1 MQTSGMG
8 DFAASASAVD
18 RLLPPLRR
26 LTTRG
31 RPCAGRVYHFKALME
46 LLQDLFS
53 KLRDLPELVR
63 WAGTVG
69 MMLIIFCETGLLVG
83 LFLPGDSLLVTAGL
97 LGATRPEFGINVWSL
112 GFLLVASAIVGD
124 SVGYQIGR
132 FTGPKLF
139 TREDGLIFKRKYLK
153 KANDFYL
160 LHGGKTVMIARFVPI
175 VRTFAPVLAGVG
187 SMPYA
192 RFAAFSI
199 SGSLLWIWSMLL
211 IGYGLGKTIPG
222 VAHHVEK
229 VILAVILLSVLP
241 GAISWWRER
250 RKAAV
255 RA

>member
-1 MQTSGMG
+1 
-8 DFAASASAVD
+8 
-18 RLLPPLRR
+18 
-26 LTTRG
+26 
-31 RPCAGRVYHFKALME
+31 ME
-46 LLQDLFS
+46 FLQDLFS

-97 LGATRPEFGINVWSL
+97 LGATRPEFGIHVFSL

-153 KANDFYL
+153 KANDFYQK
-160 LHGGKTVMIARFVPI
+160 HGGKTVMIARFVPI

-187 SMPYA
+187 AMPYS
-192 RFAAFSI
+192 RFVAFSV
-199 SGSLLWIWSMLL
+199 SGSFLWIWSMLMV
-211 IGYGLGKTIPG
+211 GWGLGKTVPG
-222 VAHHVEK
+222 VAQHVEK
-229 VILAVILLSVLP
+229 VILAVILLSVMP
-241 GAISWWRER
+241 GVISWWREK
-250 RKAAV
+250 RKVAAAV
-255 RA
+255 

>member
-1 MQTSGMG
+1 
-8 DFAASASAVD
+8 
-18 RLLPPLRR
+18 
-26 LTTRG
+26 
-31 RPCAGRVYHFKALME
+31 ME
-46 LLQDLFS
+46 LLQDLFA

-97 LGATRPEFGINVWSL
+97 LGATRPEFGIHVSTL

-160 LHGGKTVMIARFVPI
+160 EHGGKTVMIARFVPI

-192 RFAAFSI
+192 RFLAFSV
-199 SGSLLWIWSMLL
+199 SGSFLWIWSMLL
-211 IGYGLGKTIPG
+211 IGYGLGRTIPG
-222 VAHHVEK
+222 VAQHVEK
-229 VILAVILLSVLP
+229 VILAVIVLSVLP
-241 GAISWWRER
+241 GVLSWWRER
-250 RKAAV
+250 RKAGV

>member
-1 MQTSGMG
+1 
-8 DFAASASAVD
+8 
-18 RLLPPLRR
+18 
-26 LTTRG
+26 
-31 RPCAGRVYHFKALME
+31 ME

-250 RKAAV
+250 RKAAA

>member
-1 MQTSGMG
+1 
-8 DFAASASAVD
+8 
-18 RLLPPLRR
+18 
-26 LTTRG
+26 
-31 RPCAGRVYHFKALME
+31 ME

-53 KLRDLPELVR
+53 RLRDLPELVR

-69 MMLIIFCETGLLVG
+69 MMLIIFCETGLLIG

-97 LGATRPEFGINVWSL
+97 LGATRPEFGIHVSTL

-160 LHGGKTVMIARFVPI
+160 EHGGKTVMIARFVPI

-192 RFAAFSI
+192 RFATFSV
-199 SGSLLWIWSMLL
+199 SGSFLWIWSMLL
-211 IGYGLGKTIPG
+211 IGYGLGRTVPG
-222 VAHHVEK
+222 VAQHVEK
-229 VILAVILLSVLP
+229 VILAVIVLSVMP
-241 GAISWWRER
+241 GVISWWRER